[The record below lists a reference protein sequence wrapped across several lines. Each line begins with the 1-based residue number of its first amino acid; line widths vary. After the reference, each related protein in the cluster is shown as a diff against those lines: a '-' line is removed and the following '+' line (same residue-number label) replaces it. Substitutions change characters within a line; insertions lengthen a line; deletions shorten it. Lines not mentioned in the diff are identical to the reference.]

1 MTYIHLVSGF
11 LGAGKTSFL
20 QKLLYHPQRP
30 EGVALIENEFGK
42 VALDKMLLQKE
53 NQAFPMYEIA
63 KGCVCCSMQEDFKNT
78 LYLLL
83 KEGAYEHIFIEP
95 SGVAKP
101 SEIKKQVL
109 ALQQEQKRRKENPKN
124 KEIPFWQALQ
134 KKFFA
139 AYKDLEHLSEIKW
152 GYTFHLL
159 DAQNYFLHSENLKDF
174 FDAQTKE
181 ADFLFINRFSTL
193 KSEERENLASALQT
207 LNKQAI
213 CFWQNDIQSFDM
225 QKIWS
230 LLSTALELNTSEK
243 AFLPQTRKFTV
254 KADVSQDAKAL
265 FESATLWIEKMPLKS
280 LDAFL
285 FALQSGEFGKI
296 YRCKGIFAMDAPLD
310 SRAFAGTTREEENF
324 FCHLE
329 YTPSTLHKEK
339 YEESFDLK
347 QSHLI
352 LIGQDL
358 QKEKW
363 KQFFEKEKVV
373 WREDF

>member
-101 SEIKKQVL
+101 SEIKKQVF
-109 ALQQEQKRRKENPKN
+109 ALQQEQKRRKKTQNAKDF
-124 KEIPFWQALQ
+124 PFWKRLQ
-134 KKFFA
+134 QKIFSS
-139 AYKDLEHLSEIKW
+139 YKDLEHLPEIKW

-181 ADFLFINRFSTL
+181 ADFLFINRFASFAQ
-193 KSEERENLASALQT
+193 EERENLAEALQT

-213 CFWQNDIQSFDM
+213 CFWENDIQDFDM
-225 QKIWS
+225 QKIWALLATKTEVGSVSTLERTRKLTLKPLS
-230 LLSTALELNTSEK
+230 LEK
-243 AFLPQTRKFTV
+243 AKPF
-254 KADVSQDAKAL
+254 
-265 FESATLWIEKMPLKS
+265 FESVTLWVQKMS
-280 LDAFL
+280 MESTEAFL
-285 FALQSGEFGKI
+285 LALQRGEFGKI
-296 YRCKGIFAMDAPLD
+296 YRCKGIFAIETSLANQNSDVSLSEPSL
-310 SRAFAGTTREEENF
+310 F
-324 FCHLE
+324 FYHLE
-329 YTPSTLHKEK
+329 YTPSTLQKEK
-339 YEESFDLK
+339 YEGTFDLS

-352 LIGQDL
+352 LIGEDL

-363 KQFFEKEKVV
+363 KQFFEKENIV